1 MQNYIRIND
10 DYAVGKGPPDPETLA
25 ALHHEGFRA
34 VVNLRRPGEEN
45 EPLDPDQEGDTV
57 RAHGMDYVHLPV
69 SAEEMSSERVDQFR
83 NLVAELP
90 KPVYVHC
97 ASGKRSGAFT
107 MMHYAVE
114 NALSGEDALD
124 QAQQMGFECDTPALE
139 SLVRDYVRQRGGE

>member
-1 MQNYIRIND
+1 MQNYIRID
-10 DYAVGKGPPDPETLA
+10 DNYAVGKGPPDTETLA
-25 ALHHEGFRA
+25 ALQHEGFRA
-34 VVNLRRPGEEN
+34 VVNLRTRGEEN

-57 RAHGMDYVHLPV
+57 RAQGMEYVHLPV
-69 SAEEMSSERVDQFR
+69 SAEEMDSERVDQFR
-83 NLVAELP
+83 DRIAELP

-114 NALSGEDALD
+114 YALSGEDTLD

-139 SLVRDYVRQRGGE
+139 NFVRDYVRQRGGR